1 MNNDQDALLT
11 FLKVLSDMSR
21 LRILGVLATR
31 NASVEELAAALN
43 LKPPTVSHHL
53 SRLRDVDLVQMSAEG
68 NTHIYQLRAENLRQ
82 FSHLLTPEHLSG
94 LTAPIPEDA
103 WERKVLRDFLNGE
116 ELKEIPASRKKRV
129 VILKWLANQFEW
141 NVRYKESEVNAI
153 IKRHHPDYATLRRE
167 LIGYQ
172 LLARSQGI
180 YWRIE
185 PETLTAAE

>member
-1 MNNDQDALLT
+1 MNNDKDALLT

-94 LTAPIPEDA
+94 LAAPIPEDA

-141 NVRYKESEVNAI
+141 NQRYKESEVNAI

-172 LLARSQGI
+172 LLARNQGI

>member
-94 LTAPIPEDA
+94 LADPIPEDA

>member
-94 LTAPIPEDA
+94 LAAPIPEDA

-116 ELKEIPASRKKRV
+116 ELKEIPESRKKRV

-141 NVRYKESEVNAI
+141 NQRYKESEVNAI